1 MNILDYLSWRNDVPF
16 TVSKFNEVDS
26 LILSELA
33 YIDFEKIVESSSISL
48 QDVNDEFFLHH
59 NREEIEEETQ
69 YSLEEQS
76 QEETTEQTNEED
88 KGE

>member
-16 TVSKFNEVDS
+16 TISKFNEVDS

-59 NREEIEEETQ
+59 NREEIEEKHITIP
-69 YSLEEQS
+69 
-76 QEETTEQTNEED
+76 TTLF
-88 KGE
+88 KGESVKFIE

>member
-16 TVSKFNEVDS
+16 TISKFNEVDS

-48 QDVNDEFFLHH
+48 E
-59 NREEIEEETQ
+59 
-69 YSLEEQS
+69 
-76 QEETTEQTNEED
+76 
-88 KGE
+88 